1 MTIIAITIVFYSC
14 YSDYLQFEELE
25 HPSRGMTC
33 STLQGSWSFR
43 GEGRRLQVLLDNPSG
58 GALEILFNKDWALVK
73 GELV

>member
-1 MTIIAITIVFYSC
+1 M
-14 YSDYLQFEELE
+14 